1 MPAGG
6 PIEKTDTDVAF
17 YILSRVAGEG
27 ADRYDKEGDYYLTE
41 TEKNS
46 SVISV
51 LYISM

>member
-41 TEKNS
+41 TEKKQLS
-46 SVISV
+46 DICS
-51 LYISM
+51 LYKQ